1 MLPHVGSSCHLFLG
15 ITLQPWPGPW
25 PKIVAKSIQLASN
38 YIIVLVK
45 LYKDLIDG
53 ETMSVSLKKALKIAT
68 LGLPPFLVS
77 DAVPQ
82 KKISCTSRSF
92 ASAASQDAIAACP
105 FNPQWLGYNMCLS
118 LLFEDTIQK
127 TNLILTDVQRLI
139 G

>member
-15 ITLQPWPGPW
+15 ITLQPWPDPW

-77 DAVPQ
+77 DAVP
-82 KKISCTSRSF
+82 KKRSLAPRE
-92 ASAASQDAIAACP
+92 ASPAQLRRM
-105 FNPQWLGYNMCLS
+105 Q
-118 LLFEDTIQK
+118 LLPVRSTLNGLVITCVYRYYLRIPSKKQ
-127 TNLILTDVQRLI
+127 I
-139 G
+139 

>member
-68 LGLPPFLVS
+68 LGLPHFWLVTLC
-77 DAVPQ
+77 P
-82 KKISCTSRSF
+82 KKDLLHLAKLRQRSF
-92 ASAASQDAIAACP
+92 AGCN
-105 FNPQWLGYNMCLS
+105 FCLS
-118 LLFEDTIQK
+118 
-127 TNLILTDVQRLI
+127 VQPSMAWL
-139 G
+139 